1 MVAIFVF
8 VQERDQLKNT
18 ITYLLPDL
26 ALTYPKYQLW
36 SCSSVDPY
44 SFLSSYLP
52 SLPLP
57 PLSFLPFSPSTRW
70 TTNRNGVS
78 SSDAKPSKLTYSQ
91 AAWGLGTSLHV
102 YRTAFATTEGAPLSQ
117 SSKSVRLGFLSRCM
131 QYWLKNHWPCR
142 LSSNIDS
149 TVDAKDSPCLH
160 ACNHIS
166 NSTILN
172 NNCFIA
178 KVFVRMHTIFEN
190 GIANEA

>member
-102 YRTAFATTEGAPLSQ
+102 YRTAFATTEGAPVAEGL
-117 SSKSVRLGFLSRCM
+117 
-131 QYWLKNHWPCR
+131 PEE
-142 LSSNIDS
+142 
-149 TVDAKDSPCLH
+149 A
-160 ACNHIS
+160 
-166 NSTILN
+166 
-172 NNCFIA
+172 
-178 KVFVRMHTIFEN
+178 N
-190 GIANEA
+190 GIEDSRERNDRDRSTLTAGNSLRVHSFQAVESRQNLDSNQSN